1 MKLTEVTTPALIS
14 EFHRIHNQINKHDP
28 AWIQPLFTEV
38 EKVFDPRENK
48 SFRHGEAIRWI
59 LQDEE
64 GNTIGRVAAFID
76 RKICDKNEQPTGGMG
91 FFECINNPVA
101 ANTLFDAAC
110 HWLHERGME
119 AMDGP
124 VNFGERDRWWG
135 LLTEGFHEPNY
146 CMPYNPPYYRDLFE
160 GYGFCDYFRQ
170 YTYHREVYDG
180 DLDVH
185 LKETADRI
193 AANPRYR
200 LCHITR
206 GNLRKYAGEF
216 AHIYNHA
223 WTRHGGI
230 KEFTTAHAMALL
242 KSLKPILDERL
253 IWFAYYD
260 NEPVGFLIMI
270 PEMNQIFKH
279 VNGKMN
285 LLGKLK
291 FLWYFK
297 WMKKCNKALGLIFGF
312 VEQHQRKGLEGA
324 MVYAFRG
331 VALAKGFPYREIE
344 LNWIGDFN
352 PTMMRIVEMVGFKVR
367 KTHITYRYLF
377 DRTKPFTRAKK
388 VS

>member
-1 MKLTEVTTPALIS
+1 MKLTAVTTPALS
-14 EFHRIHNQINKHDP
+14 REFHRIHNLINKHDP
-28 AWIQPLFTEV
+28 AWIQPLFSEV
-38 EKVFDPRENK
+38 EKVFSPAENK

-59 LQDEE
+59 LQDDE

-76 RKICDKNEQPTGGMG
+76 RKISEKSEQPTGGMG
-91 FFECINNPVA
+91 FFDCINDTRA
-101 ANTLFDAAC
+101 AFMLFEAARQ
-110 HWLHERGME
+110 WLEERGME

-124 VNFGERDRWWG
+124 VNFGDRDRWWG
-135 LLTEGFHEPNY
+135 LLTEGFLEPNF
-146 CMPYNPPYYRDLFE
+146 CMPYNPPYYRELFE
-160 GYGFCDYFRQ
+160 GYGFQDYFRQ
-170 YTYHREVYDG
+170 YTYHRQVYDG

-200 LCHITR
+200 ICHISR
-206 GNLRKYAGEF
+206 GNLQKYAAEF
-216 AHIYNHA
+216 AYIYNHA

-260 NEPVGFLIMI
+260 DEPVGFLIMI

-285 LLGKLK
+285 LTGKLK

-324 MVYAFRG
+324 MVYAFRS
-331 VALAKGFPYREIE
+331 VALSKGFPYREIE

-377 DRTKPFTRAKK
+377 DRTKPFTRAKR